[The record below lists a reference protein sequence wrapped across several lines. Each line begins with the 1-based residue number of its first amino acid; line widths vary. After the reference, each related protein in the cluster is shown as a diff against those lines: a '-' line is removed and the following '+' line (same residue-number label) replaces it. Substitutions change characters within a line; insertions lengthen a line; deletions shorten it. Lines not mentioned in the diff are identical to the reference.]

1 MDLARQEKLLVIED
15 CAQAHGATINGKPV
29 GSFGDA
35 GCFSFC
41 QDKIITTAGEGG
53 MVVTNDS
60 GAFQRMWSQR
70 DHGKDFERSR
80 NVEDIPGFKWLVTSF
95 GTNWRLTEPQSAIGR
110 LQLRKLPQWTKMRR
124 ENAAILDE
132 KLLPLD
138 AVSSPSPP
146 PHLSHAYYKYC
157 GFMDLTALK
166 EGWSRNRICDAL
178 NKKHIPIKVGA
189 CPDISR
195 EQAFKAAFGVQP
207 QHPNAESIADRSFM
221 LPVHPTLSADN
232 MSFIADTVREVILSA
247 TR

>member
-1 MDLARQEKLLVIED
+1 MVADIDATSQNLTPKTVANVLSSRTRAIIPVHLAGWPVDMLPLMDLARQEKLLVIED

-53 MVVTNDS
+53 MVVTNDN
-60 GAFQRMWSQR
+60 GTFQRMWSQR

-80 NVEDIPGFKWLVTSF
+80 NVENIPSFKWLVTSF

-110 LQLRKLPQWTKMRR
+110 LQLQKLPQWTKMRR

-146 PHLSHAYYKYC
+146 PH
-157 GFMDLTALK
+157 
-166 EGWSRNRICDAL
+166 SRIQ
-178 NKKHIPIKVGA
+178 
-189 CPDISR
+189 S
-195 EQAFKAAFGVQP
+195 
-207 QHPNAESIADRSFM
+207 
-221 LPVHPTLSADN
+221 
-232 MSFIADTVREVILSA
+232 
-247 TR
+247 